1 MGKTIRNRHTFCKSA
16 FRYRFLR
23 QSYCL
28 VAKKR
33 TEIHP

>member
-23 QSYCL
+23 LSN
-28 VAKKR
+28 R
-33 TEIHP
+33 TV